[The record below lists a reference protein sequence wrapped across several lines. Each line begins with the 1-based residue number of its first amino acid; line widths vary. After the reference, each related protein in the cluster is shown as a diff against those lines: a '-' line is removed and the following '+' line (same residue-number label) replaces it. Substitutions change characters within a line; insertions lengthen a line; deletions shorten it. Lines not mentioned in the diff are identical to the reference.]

1 MEKHDEKIK
10 YSFNTF
16 DIDLSQ
22 CDQCGGKY
30 SASKIDLDLIIYLLK

>member
-1 MEKHDEKIK
+1 MEKHDENIK

-16 DIDLSQ
+16 DLDISQ

-30 SASKIDLDLIIYLLK
+30 SASIITFDLIIYLLK